1 MTPANLATIFQSSIL
16 SHPTHDMA
24 PEEYKLSQDVL
35 NLLIEN
41 RDRFLFGMNGT
52 AGPLQGCSAIR
63 TEETKALWEFKAKV
77 AHMKEDVKEW
87 EAERET
93 IDGL

>member
-1 MTPANLATIFQSSIL
+1 MTPANLATRFQSSIL

-35 NLLIEN
+35 SFLIEN
-41 RDRFLFGMNGT
+41 RDHFLLGWMEQPGPFKDAQPSEPKKQRLFG
-52 AGPLQGCSAIR
+52 
-63 TEETKALWEFKAKV
+63 KFKAKV

-87 EAERET
+87 EAEREA